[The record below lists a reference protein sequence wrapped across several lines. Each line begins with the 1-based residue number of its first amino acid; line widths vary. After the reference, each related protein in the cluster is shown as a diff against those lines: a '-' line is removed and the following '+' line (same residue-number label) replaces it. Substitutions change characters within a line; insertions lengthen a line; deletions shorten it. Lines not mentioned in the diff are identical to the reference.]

1 MPATATASCE
11 TSGGFALDLSQLEP
25 LAKAAGIGGIAIGAV
40 ILILNAIVNQTQTL
54 PARERAP
61 TLRFLATIAFGVGA
75 LGIGAWLAAATS
87 GGQRA
92 FTRGNESPAI
102 IGGGNVTL
110 GPATPPRSSA
120 PAPQGGIAPNATAE
134 TGGERSPAIISGG
147 DVTIS
152 TPDSSPK
159 PPRKK

>member
-1 MPATATASCE
+1 
-11 TSGGFALDLSQLEP
+11 LDLSQLEP

-40 ILILNAIVNQTQTL
+40 VLILNATINQTQTL

-61 TLRFLATIAFGVGA
+61 TLRFLAIMAFGVGS
-75 LGIGAWLAAATS
+75 LGIAAWFVSASS
-87 GGQRA
+87 GGQHA
-92 FTRGNESPAI
+92 ATRGNESPAI

-110 GPATPPRSSA
+110 GPAGPPRSSA
-120 PAPQGGIAPNATAE
+120 SAPQGGIAPNATAE